1 MGGEGRGVRILRR
14 IAWFSGKRRGG
25 GCGSV
30 VAKRV
35 YREDYRKLPPMKG
48 GKGGEIGE
56 GGEYYKTLL
65 GNQVNLTV
73 TQPKSSDPLRPLL
86 HPAF

>member
-1 MGGEGRGVRILRR
+1 MKGGEGGGRGRE
-14 IAWFSGKRRGG
+14 GG
-25 GCGSV
+25 G
-30 VAKRV
+30 
-35 YREDYRKLPPMKG
+35 RE
-48 GKGGEIGE
+48 GEREGEGE

>member
-1 MGGEGRGVRILRR
+1 MKGGEGGGRG
-14 IAWFSGKRRGG
+14 RGG
-25 GCGSV
+25 EGEGE
-30 VAKRV
+30 R
-35 YREDYRKLPPMKG
+35 KG
-48 GKGGEIGE
+48 GGRGRGRGKGE

>member
-1 MGGEGRGVRILRR
+1 MPTNYPTMKGGEGG
-14 IAWFSGKRRGG
+14 GRGG
-25 GCGSV
+25 EGGG
-30 VAKRV
+30 
-35 YREDYRKLPPMKG
+35 RE
-48 GKGGEIGE
+48 GEREGEGE

>member
-1 MGGEGRGVRILRR
+1 MKGGEGGGKREREREGGGEGRG
-14 IAWFSGKRRGG
+14 
-25 GCGSV
+25 
-30 VAKRV
+30 
-35 YREDYRKLPPMKG
+35 
-48 GKGGEIGE
+48 GE

>member
-1 MGGEGRGVRILRR
+1 MKGGEGG
-14 IAWFSGKRRGG
+14 GEERGG
-25 GCGSV
+25 
-30 VAKRV
+30 
-35 YREDYRKLPPMKG
+35 EG
-48 GKGGEIGE
+48 GGRGGE

>member
-1 MGGEGRGVRILRR
+1 MKGGEGGGERERGR
-14 IAWFSGKRRGG
+14 GRGG
-25 GCGSV
+25 EGEGG
-30 VAKRV
+30 
-35 YREDYRKLPPMKG
+35 RE
-48 GKGGEIGE
+48 GEGE

-73 TQPKSSDPLRPLL
+73 TQPKSSDPLSPLL